1 MWTCEGVGTMICSTY
16 RGPYTLSNDVMYTA
30 HVCTGWPDCS
40 LHCLPEWS
48 PASGENA
55 TAETC

>member
-30 HVCTGWPDCS
+30 HVYTGWWYCS

-48 PASGENA
+48 PASGETA